1 MYFTDSTEI
10 LRIRVYLLR
19 FLGLVIS
26 LCMSDRCLGAF
37 KERPEKILLQPNRDE
52 CVDYNG
58 RVSIACK
65 FFTLCYILKGDYV
78 IVLPRRLEFSC
89 YSLSTARIA
98 AIGFTFQL
106 GTMYQ

>member
-10 LRIRVYLLR
+10 LRIRVYMLR

-26 LCMSDRCLGAF
+26 FCMSDRCLGAF
-37 KERPEKILLQPNRDE
+37 KDRPEKILLQPNRDE

-65 FFTLCYILKGDYV
+65 FFTLCDILKGDYV
-78 IVLPRRLEFSC
+78 IVLAS
-89 YSLSTARIA
+89 RI
-98 AIGFTFQL
+98 
-106 GTMYQ
+106 